1 MNDIQF
7 NNINVLKDLRVNGF
21 SISTVI
27 TIAEYLQWFIEF
39 GLPNKLDEQRPVM
52 KTRSA
57 NMIRNRLIDD
67 LQKGAVIPPIVL
79 GFTND
84 KINDDINNDNIVEI
98 LNHHISQ
105 ATVID
110 GMQRSEA
117 LRRAYEEKR
126 EIGAN

>member
-84 KINDDINNDNIVEI
+84 NINDDVNNDNIVEI

-110 GMQRSEA
+110 G
-117 LRRAYEEKR
+117 
-126 EIGAN
+126 